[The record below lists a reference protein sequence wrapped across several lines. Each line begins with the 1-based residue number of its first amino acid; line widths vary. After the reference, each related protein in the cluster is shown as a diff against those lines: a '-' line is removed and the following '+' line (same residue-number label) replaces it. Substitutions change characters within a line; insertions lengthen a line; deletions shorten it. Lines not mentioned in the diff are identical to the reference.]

1 MARFKNITPTE
12 SWFATEQLHKEQL
25 CLKKCGVYLNQVQ
38 DPQLKGAV
46 QKMVDTCQ
54 RHVNSLQE
62 IVGQSGTTMM

>member
-1 MARFKNITPTE
+1 M
-12 SWFATEQLHKEQL
+12 
-25 CLKKCGVYLNQVQ
+25 YLNQVQ

-46 QKMVDTCQ
+46 QKMMDTCQ